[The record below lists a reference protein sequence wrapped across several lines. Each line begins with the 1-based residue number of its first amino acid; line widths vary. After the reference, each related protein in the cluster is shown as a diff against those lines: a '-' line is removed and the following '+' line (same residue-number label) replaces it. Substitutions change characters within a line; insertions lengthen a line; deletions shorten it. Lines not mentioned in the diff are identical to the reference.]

1 MLSDRRNA
9 MLMRTLLKFVKEN
22 RLTSR
27 EKAELAKLL
36 KERRKGLEE
45 AIEVLDRELGTKPK
59 PRRAKR

>member
-1 MLSDRRNA
+1 